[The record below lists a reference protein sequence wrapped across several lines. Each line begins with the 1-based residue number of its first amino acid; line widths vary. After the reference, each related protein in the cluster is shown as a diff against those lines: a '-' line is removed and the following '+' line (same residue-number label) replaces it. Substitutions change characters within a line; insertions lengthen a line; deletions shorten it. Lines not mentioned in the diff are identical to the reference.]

1 MHSALVMGA
10 AIPVMH
16 YTGMAAARFTASPSV
31 HGNRAHA
38 ISVSSLSVAG
48 VTIVTLTVLG
58 LVLLTSLADRRFS
71 LHAFA
76 LVSSRRHPQRPE
88 KTLCAF
94 FCNVLDGPI
103 LHLEWASE

>member
-71 LHAFA
+71 FPPLG
-76 LVSSRRHPQRPE
+76 LVASPRPPQVTA
-88 KTLCAF
+88 KNLGAF
-94 FCNVLDGPI
+94 FLRCCVWPI
-103 LHLEWASE
+103 F